1 MIFKSTFF
9 LNSFL
14 VGSKILLVGG
24 IVASSTSC
32 MEPATELNYQATIA
46 GYQRGNDNKQTANIK
61 RQSLVPQAARVQTGN
76 QTPAGVIVNNPFAY
90 GNAIN
95 NSLAAPNPVAAQP
108 TFTSS
113 GSSPYGSL
121 ANGQENIINPNV
133 FGGSGQ
139 NIYQQPT
146 YGNNE
151 PFYNPYNPVR
161 R

>member
-1 MIFKSTFF
+1 MIFKSTLFF
-9 LNSFL
+9 NSLALSGKLLL
-14 VGSKILLVGG
+14 VGS

-32 MEPATELNYQATIA
+32 MEPATELNYRATVA
-46 GYQRGNDNKQTANIK
+46 GYQRGNNDTQTADIK
-61 RQSLVPQAARVQTGN
+61 RQSLVPKTARVQTGN
-76 QTPAGVIVNNPFAY
+76 QTPAGVILNNPFAY
-90 GNAIN
+90 GNAL
-95 NSLAAPNPVAAQP
+95 NSTLAPNPIVAQP
-108 TFTSS
+108 TFNSS

-121 ANGQENIINPNV
+121 ANSQENIINPNV

-139 NIYQQPT
+139 NIYQQPA